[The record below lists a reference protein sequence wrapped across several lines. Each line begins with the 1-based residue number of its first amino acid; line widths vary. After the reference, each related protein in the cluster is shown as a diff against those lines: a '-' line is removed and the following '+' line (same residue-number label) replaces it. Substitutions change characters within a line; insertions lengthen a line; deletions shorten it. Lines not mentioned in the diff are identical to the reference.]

1 MVCGKY
7 TYKNVKLLPTL
18 SSCINPLL
26 LLLRKEI
33 PDLSYKNKRKKIDFT
48 KIIMADIANCLL
60 KKQFF

>member
-48 KIIMADIANCLL
+48 ENNYGRHC
-60 KKQFF
+60 